1 MKTKFESGASMI
13 NSLSG
18 LNFSRTMY
26 GAKSLLYTLPK
37 RTPYFQPALF
47 SFLLEQGMDIIWTW
61 LNEHEVRSFGSS
73 STASDVVFQKF
84 EVTDM
89 VSIIAFG
96 SGEGITGVRYDR
108 LNQRLAVSGIQG
120 SLTIFEVGSDGKTI
134 LIFRGV

>member
-1 MKTKFESGASMI
+1 MSMRFVP
-13 NSLSG
+13 LD
-18 LNFSRTMY
+18 LQV
-26 GAKSLLYTLPK
+26 LP
-37 RTPYFQPALF
+37 
-47 SFLLEQGMDIIWTW
+47 
-61 LNEHEVRSFGSS
+61 
-73 STASDVVFQKF
+73 SDVVFQKS
-84 EVTDM
+84 EVMDM